1 MELIIVTGQSG
12 AGKSHAVRCLEDIG
26 YYCIDNLP
34 PTLLR
39 SCLDM
44 VSKSNIEKIAFVTDI
59 RGREFFKELN
69 KVLDSLDNDN
79 ISYKII
85 FLEAQ
90 TGVLLRRYQETRRIH
105 PLAVD
110 GNNEKGIER
119 EKKMLVS
126 LRNKADIIIDTS
138 EMKTSALALEIKK
151 HLAFKTEE
159 DFSINI
165 QSFGYK
171 NGMPSQ
177 ADWVIDVRFV
187 PNPFYV
193 ESLKNLTGKNKKVK
207 EFVLGYSETQE
218 FVGKMTGLIIDLI
231 PRYIHEGKY
240 NLTVAFGCTGGRHRS
255 VAIAEEVYAHLKECG
270 QNVSINHRDLK

>member
-12 AGKSHAVRCLEDIG
+12 AGKSHAVQCLEDIG

-34 PTLLR
+34 PALIR
-39 SCLDM
+39 SCFDMLD
-44 VSKSNIEKIAFVTDI
+44 KNKIQKIAFVTDI

-69 KVLDSLDNDN
+69 LVLESLDNDN
-79 ISYKII
+79 IPYKII
-85 FLEAQ
+85 YLEAQ
-90 TGVLLRRYQETRRIH
+90 TVVLLRRYQETRRIH

-126 LRNKADIIIDTS
+126 LRSKANIIIDTS

-151 HLAFKTEE
+151 NLAVKTEE
-159 DFSINI
+159 DFSIAI

-177 ADWVIDVRFV
+177 ADWIIDVRFV
-187 PNPFYV
+187 PNPYYV
-193 ESLKNLTGKNKKVK
+193 ESLKKLTGKNKKVK

-218 FVGKMTGLIIDLI
+218 FVGKITGLIIDLI

-240 NLTVAFGCTGGRHRS
+240 HLVVAFGCTGGRHRS
-255 VAIAEEVYAHLKECG
+255 VAIAEEVAAHLKECG
-270 QNVSINHRDLK
+270 QRVSVNHRDL